1 MYIVHARSCG
11 IDFFCKIVITRLL
24 VFFSDDVLIVTLV
37 FSFHYICVTA
47 YVDSAALV

>member
-1 MYIVHARSCG
+1 MHGLVVLI
-11 IDFFCKIVITRLL
+11 FFCKIVITRLL

>member
-1 MYIVHARSCG
+1 MHG
-11 IDFFCKIVITRLL
+11 L
-24 VFFSDDVLIVTLV
+24 VVLIFLQDRDNKTACFFFSDDVLIVSLV